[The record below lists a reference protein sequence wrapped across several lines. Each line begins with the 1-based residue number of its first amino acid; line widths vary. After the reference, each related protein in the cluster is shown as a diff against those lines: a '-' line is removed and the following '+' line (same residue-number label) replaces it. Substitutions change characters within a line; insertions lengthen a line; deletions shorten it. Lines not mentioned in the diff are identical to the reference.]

1 MGSRHTQIQLSLE
14 VLFEDITIPLLHL
27 VHIAIN
33 FLHNTG
39 LAMVIIVHT
48 RIRVLPDIIFK
59 EKRSNVHHSYLCF
72 FWKYILVSTV

>member
-1 MGSRHTQIQLSLE
+1 MGSRHRQIQLSLE

-48 RIRVLPDIIFK
+48 RI
-59 EKRSNVHHSYLCF
+59 
-72 FWKYILVSTV
+72 